1 MKTAEVMQRGV
12 VSVSPE
18 LPVAELEA
26 FLTSEEIS
34 GAPVIDTNGKLLGIV
49 SQTDVIRAL
58 SEEASVDLRD
68 LLTPDL
74 TVDNIMTS
82 SVLTV
87 TEDDEIPDLAR
98 KMLDGGVHR
107 AIVVSG
113 DDVTGIV
120 TSFDLLRLLL

>member
-1 MKTAEVMQRGV
+1 MQRGV

-58 SEEASVDLRD
+58 SEEPSVDLKE

-74 TVDNIMTS
+74 TVENIMTS
-82 SVLTV
+82 GVLTV
-87 TEDDEIPDLAR
+87 TEHHEVPDVAR
-98 KMLDGGVHR
+98 AMLDAGVHR
-107 AIVVSG
+107 AVVMSG
-113 DDVTGIV
+113 EDVVGIV
-120 TSFDLLRLLL
+120 TSFDLLRLLI

>member
-1 MKTAEVMQRGV
+1 MQRGV

-18 LPVAELEA
+18 LPVAELES

-58 SEEASVDLRD
+58 SEEPSVDLKE

-74 TVDNIMTS
+74 TVENIMTPG
-82 SVLTV
+82 VLTV
-87 TEDDEIPDLAR
+87 TEDAEVPELAR
-98 KMLDGGVHR
+98 AMVDAGVHR
-107 AIVVSG
+107 AVVMDG
-113 DDVTGIV
+113 DDVIGIV